1 MKALAVHDAG
11 GNILHL
17 VLSPEDGPAFGV
29 ESRAGQYMHTVEIS
43 DISLDMP
50 DREIYQRLNE
60 VATNFRV
67 EVAEPV
73 DVSPAAQL
81 VTKNSSTES

>member
-11 GNILHL
+11 GNILSL
-17 VLSPEDGPAFGV
+17 VVTPEDGPAFGV
-29 ESRAGQYMHTVEIS
+29 ESRTGEYTHTVEIS

-50 DREIYQRLNE
+50 DPEIFRRLSD

-67 EVAEPV
+67 ELTEPV
-73 DVSPAAQL
+73 HVAPAAQL
-81 VTKNSSTES
+81 VAKNGRTGS

>member
-1 MKALAVHDAG
+1 MKALAIHDAG

-17 VLSPEDGPAFGV
+17 VVSPEDGPAFGV
-29 ESRAGQYMHTVEIS
+29 EPRAGQYSHTVEIS
-43 DISLDMP
+43 DISLGMP

-67 EVAEPV
+67 EVTEPV
-73 DVSPAAQL
+73 DVAPAAQL
-81 VTKNSSTES
+81 VAKSD